1 MQLQDRKEILSKNLF
16 QRNEDVSNLR
26 EKVRTLEDIL
36 HNGERHYL
44 ARVTDINLLKTE
56 IKRIR

>member
-1 MQLQDRKEILSKNLF
+1 MF